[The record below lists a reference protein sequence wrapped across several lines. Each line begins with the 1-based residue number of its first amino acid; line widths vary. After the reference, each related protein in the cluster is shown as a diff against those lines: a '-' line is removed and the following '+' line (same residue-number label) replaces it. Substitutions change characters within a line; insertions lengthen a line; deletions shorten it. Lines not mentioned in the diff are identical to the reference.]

1 MSRWFGWLSFA
12 ALVVVVAGWVPIG
25 GKTAFERLRSLRAPA
40 AAVQSAW
47 RSAHDGWDRLWGD
60 DPAPERAAAAARP
73 PKAFARPAR
82 TERPDRPDRTPQEHH
97 TDSDRTALDRIVAE
111 HAR

>member
-1 MSRWFGWLSFA
+1 MSRWFGWLSFS
-12 ALVVVVAGWVPIG
+12 ALVFVVAGWVPIG

-47 RSAHDGWDRLWGD
+47 KGARDGWDRLWGD
-60 DPAPERAAAAARP
+60 DPAPEHAAAASRP
-73 PKAFARPAR
+73 PKAFSRPAR
-82 TERPDRPDRTPQEHH
+82 ADRPDRPAPTPQEHH